1 MATPEEMSQTGQR
14 MRLVTFYLDEPTRL
28 AVEQRLSVITP
39 DAIKGS
45 MGALL
50 RVLLR
55 EFCALPFDDTSLDT
69 LQKKIEAE
77 YVYTTKK
84 NKRSKL

>member
-1 MATPEEMSQTGQR
+1 MATPEEMSKTGQR

-84 NKRSKL
+84 K